1 MAQSGRDY
9 LQRKLDLQARCRVPQ
24 RLHRPFRSWVAR
36 DIVFSG
42 GKAEGQRMARFEYDG
57 ASIYYEET
65 GSGEPVLF
73 MPGFTESI
81 ARHAKL
87 RETLSATYRV
97 IAADLPGSGQSKPQ
111 PHDYTPDYWRD
122 DAHAFAALVDVV
134 VGAPVHV
141 LGFSDGGEVALLLAA
156 HHPALVK
163 SVLAWGAV
171 GFAAESGRDMVGSF
185 FNVIDRPAPGWEDY
199 RTHLIDYYGLDL
211 ARAITQGFA
220 RNALTLIDRGGD
232 ISRSLAGTVV
242 CPLLLIVGEQD
253 TANPSALAKEYAKA
267 ARAGTAITVPGAG
280 HEVHVSHRDWFERTV
295 SEWLAVPR

>member
-1 MAQSGRDY
+1 MG
-9 LQRKLDLQARCRVPQ
+9 
-24 RLHRPFRSWVAR
+24 
-36 DIVFSG
+36 
-42 GKAEGQRMARFEYDG
+42 RFEYDG

-73 MPGFTESI
+73 IPGFTEGI
-81 ARHAKL
+81 VQHAKL
-87 RETLSATYRV
+87 RETLAATYRV

-111 PHDYTPDYWRD
+111 PRDYTPNYCRD

-171 GFAAESGRDMVGSF
+171 GFAAESGRDMIGSF

-220 RNALTLIDRGGD
+220 RNAFTLIDRGGD
-232 ISRSLAGTVV
+232 ISRSLAGNIV

-253 TANPSALAKEYAKA
+253 TANPSALAEEYAKA
-267 ARAGTAITVPGAG
+267 ARAGKAITVPGAG
-280 HEVHVSHRDWFERTV
+280 HDVHASHSEWFQHTV